1 MKEPKPVP
9 CPGCNGTGQTTY
21 FGGVSRFLLSYEDC
35 LECNGVGFLKAE
47 PDDNLLSEHISSQS
61 SLSRPQAEKF
71 LQILA
76 QVLSESLLQGETV
89 QLRGFGSFSL
99 SPTNAN
105 KKRVRFTP
113 GHHLQLVL
121 NNSKR

>member
-1 MKEPKPVP
+1 MKEPKPLP

-71 LQILA
+71 RL
-76 QVLSESLLQGETV
+76 E
-89 QLRGFGSFSL
+89 
-99 SPTNAN
+99 PTNP
-105 KKRVRFTP
+105 KEGP
-113 GHHLQLVL
+113 GEPAHLLVT
-121 NNSKR
+121 NVISVS